1 MRLALD
7 RPVKILIIGAG
18 GTGGYVIPHL
28 YRIAF
33 ASNRKC
39 RIILA
44 DGDIVE
50 EKNLIRQGFSNV
62 DIGENKAAVMAE
74 RYSDVFGIE
83 TEYIPNFI
91 ENEEELKSLLEIRHP
106 SYSRDHK
113 PISILIGAV
122 DNNRSRVMCHNVFKE
137 MSDIIYI
144 DSGNAEFGGQVV
156 CGVKMNGKV
165 LSKPVASVYPDILT
179 DTEKFPSKLSCAERS
194 ISAPQ
199 SIAANLF
206 ASTAVAT
213 MLYYLLIVGK
223 LETTRIAFSARKL
236 FMKSIA
242 RKGNR
247 NGK

>member
-7 RPVKILIIGAG
+7 RPVRILIIGAG

-33 ASNRKC
+33 ASKRRC

-50 EKNLIRQGFSNV
+50 NKNLIRQGFSQV
-62 DIGENKAAVMAE
+62 DIGENKAEVMAA

-83 TEYIPNFI
+83 TEYIPDFI
-91 ENEEELKSLLEIRHP
+91 EDEEQLYKLLYQKHCSYMNEP
-106 SYSRDHK
+106 K

-122 DNNRSRVMCHNVFKE
+122 DNNRSRVMCHEVFKR
-137 MSDIIYI
+137 MDDLVYI
-144 DSGNAEFGGQVV
+144 DSGNAMYGGQVV
-156 CGVKMNGKV
+156 CGVKSSGRV
-165 LSKPVASVYPDILT
+165 ISKPVASVYPDILN
-179 DTEKFPSKLSCAERS
+179 DAEKFPSELSCAERS
-194 ISAPQ
+194 VSAPQ

-206 ASTAVAT
+206 ASTAIST
-213 MLYYLLIVGK
+213 MLYYLLIEGR

-236 FMKSIA
+236 LMKAI
-242 RKGNR
+242 K
-247 NGK
+247 